1 MRFLQL
7 ATGASLVFCGALT
20 ARLIMVEQSAS
31 STNPTPLILEANDGE
46 RREFRT
52 RPGVT
57 FTVKVDPENGGSE
70 QMTVVT
76 EDMAPGDKIPVHR
89 HPHADELI
97 LIQSGTGKVT
107 LGDRVQFAHAGAIV
121 FIPRGTWIG
130 MENVGNDRLK
140 HIDVWSA
147 PGFQQYMRSISV
159 PMGQP
164 VVPLSKAEVEELRK
178 RYSHFGIYQ

>member
-1 MRFLQL
+1 
-7 ATGASLVFCGALT
+7 LVFCGVLT
-20 ARLIMVEQSAS
+20 ARLIPVQQAAS
-31 STNPTPLILEANDGE
+31 STKPTPLILEAKDGE

-57 FTVKVDPENGGSE
+57 FTVKVDPENGGSD

-76 EDMAPGDKIPVHR
+76 EDMVPGDKIPVHR

-107 LGDRVQFAHAGAIV
+107 LGDKVQLAHAGAIV
-121 FIPRGTWIG
+121 FIPHDTWIG
-130 MENVGNDRLK
+130 MENVGNDRLT

-147 PGFQQYMRSISV
+147 PGFQEYMRSISV
-159 PMGQP
+159 PIGQP

>member
-7 ATGASLVFCGALT
+7 AAGASLLFCGALA
-20 ARLIMVEQSAS
+20 ARLIPAEQSAS
-31 STNPTPLILEANDGE
+31 AAKPTPLILDENIGE
-46 RREFRT
+46 HREFRT
-52 RPGVT
+52 RPGAT

-70 QMTVVT
+70 EMNVVT

-97 LIQSGTGKVT
+97 FIQSGTGKVT
-107 LGDRVQFAHAGAIV
+107 LGDKVQLAHAGAIV
-121 FIPRGTWIG
+121 FIPRDTRIG
-130 MENVGNDRLK
+130 MDNVGNDHLK

-147 PGFQQYMRSISV
+147 PGFLQYMRSISV
-159 PMGQP
+159 PIGEP

-178 RYSHFGIYQ
+178 KYSHFGIFQ